1 MHATLKLTRRDGI
14 LHYLWSLDLS
24 KSFSK
29 FKAVVRRCSSKIG
42 ILINFASFTGKQL
55 CWILFFNKVAS
66 LQAYNFIKKTSTQVS
81 SCEIWEIFKSIF
93 STEHLLWLLP
103 SIDRVNICLFAHIV
117 FCFVFF
123 CTSLIEKIPLG
134 LVLLLHKK

>member
-14 LHYLWSLDLS
+14 LHHLWSVDLS

-29 FKAVVRRCSSKIG
+29 FRSSCSQMFFKYRCSHKFRKFHRKTTVLDS
-42 ILINFASFTGKQL
+42 
-55 CWILFFNKVAS
+55 FFNNVAS

-123 CTSLIEKIPLG
+123 CTSLIEKIPLR